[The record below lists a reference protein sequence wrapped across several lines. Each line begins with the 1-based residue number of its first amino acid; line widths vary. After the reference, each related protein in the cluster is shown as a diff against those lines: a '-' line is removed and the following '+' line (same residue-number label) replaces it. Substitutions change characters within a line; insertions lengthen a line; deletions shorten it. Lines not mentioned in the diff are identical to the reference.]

1 MNRHQNTVFKNTI
14 NWELRLL
21 RQELNELQR
30 ERRHL
35 VNKGHERTLTGWELE
50 RTEKILDE
58 VMDLLKQFA
67 KIGKPTMALIKD
79 S

>member
-1 MNRHQNTVFKNTI
+1 MNRHQNTAFKNTI

-35 VNKGHERTLTGWELE
+35 VNKSHERTLTGWELE

-67 KIGKPTMALIKD
+67 KIGKPTLALIKD